1 MENIPELHFI
11 LRMAL
16 ATFLGLCIGIER
28 QRFGKIAGIR
38 TYSTMALATSLFT
51 LMAIKL
57 FPSEQ
62 TPIIIAAIIISA
74 GLVSARTYVV
84 DQNKV
89 QDFSNIVALWATT
102 AIAVAVSY
110 GMYIVGA
117 TAAFLLIAIYILKD
131 FIEPQ
136 K

>member
-1 MENIPELHFI
+1 
-11 LRMAL
+11 MAL
-16 ATFLGLCIGIER
+16 ATFLGLCIGFER

-38 TYSTMALATSLFT
+38 TYSTMALAASLFT

-57 FPSEQ
+57 FPSEH
-62 TPIIIAAIIISA
+62 TPIIVAAIIISA
-74 GLVSARTYVV
+74 GLVSARTFVV
-84 DQNKV
+84 DQNNV

-117 TAAFLLIAIYILKD
+117 TAAFLLIAIYIIKD
-131 FIEPQ
+131 ILEPQ